1 MRRLWLVVTVLLIAC
16 QGITA
21 LASVSLANSIP
32 SSTLSPSV
40 THEATPTPIPT
51 ASPTPTTYGGFTVR
65 LHPDGPLYIG
75 DQASFEIIS
84 PEGFDLEGKSV
95 LVNFVDESTHEL
107 GSSGFEPFGIGER
120 MQATFYWIWDTSD
133 LKAGDYHIDF
143 TIQPEGFTWTE
154 SVHLFPVGAVPSPE
168 PLAHWQTT
176 ITDCCQ
182 VHYITGTDAARDLSQ
197 ILEFVE
203 QQAEDAVQRV
213 GIDFSDPIPV
223 TILPRVLGHGGFAA
237 DEIYVSY
244 LDRNYAGND
253 LSQVLHHEMVH
264 ILDRRLGGELRPSL
278 LVEGFAVYL
287 SRGHF
292 KKEPLIQRAAALF
305 ELGWY
310 LPLTELVESF
320 YTSQHEIGYLEAGA
334 LVHYLINTYGWE
346 AFNDFYRDIHP
357 QPSGS
362 QLEALDKALESHFGL
377 SLAQLEVRF
386 KSELHRQQINP
397 DMYDDLRLTVEFYE
411 TVRHYQQMLDPSAYF
426 LSAWLPDGEQMRQER
441 IVADYLRH
449 PITPDNLMIE
459 DLLVTVDEELRAGN
473 YTRAERALQIV
484 NKTLDLKADNVLVGA
499 SIPIPLALADIKS
512 EQAYHFVR

>member
-1 MRRLWLVVTVLLIAC
+1 MRRLWLVVAVLLIAC

-21 LASVSLANSIP
+21 LTSVSLVNSLP
-32 SSTLSPSV
+32 SSTLSPSA
-40 THEATPTPIPT
+40 TPEATPTPLPN

-95 LVNFVDESTHEL
+95 LVNVIGESTHNL

-120 MQATFYWIWDTSD
+120 MQATFRWIWDTSD

-143 TIQPEGFTWTE
+143 TIQPEGLTWTE
-154 SVHLFPVGAVPSPE
+154 LVHLYPAAQVPSPE
-168 PLAHWQTT
+168 PLAHWRTA

-182 VHYITGTDAARDLSQ
+182 IHYITGTEAARDLTQ
-197 ILEFVE
+197 ILEFVVE
-203 QQAEDAVQRV
+203 QAEDAVQRMGV
-213 GIDFSDPIPV
+213 DFSDPLPV

-244 LDRNYAGND
+244 LYRNYAGND

-264 ILDRRLGGELRPSL
+264 ILDRRLGGELRPPL
-278 LVEGFAVYL
+278 LVEGFAIYL
-287 SRGHF
+287 SGGHF
-292 KKEPLIQRAAALF
+292 KKEPLMQRAAALF

-310 LPLTELVESF
+310 LPLTELADSF
-320 YTSQHEIGYLEAGA
+320 YTSQHEIGYLEGGA
-334 LVHYLINTYGWE
+334 LVQYLVNAYGWE
-346 AFNDFYRDIHP
+346 EFNDFYRDIHP

-362 QLEALDKALESHFGL
+362 QSEALDKALKSHFGL
-377 SLAQLEVRF
+377 SLAQLEARF
-386 KSELHRQQINP
+386 KTKLHRQQINP

-411 TVRHYQQMLDPSAYF
+411 TVRRYQQMLDPSAFF
-426 LSAWLPDGEQMRQER
+426 LSAWLPDGEEMRQRE

-449 PITPDNLMIE
+449 PATADNLMIE

-473 YTRAERALQIV
+473 YTEAEKALQMV

-499 SIPIPLALADIKS
+499 SIPIPLDLADIQS
-512 EQAYHFVR
+512 E